1 MTRDARIAV
10 LGGGAM
16 GSLFGGLLAASGVDV
31 ALVDTGTEHVRT
43 VDEEGLRLRS
53 PEGERTVAVS
63 ATTDP
68 AAVGAV
74 DLVVVFVKSPQTR
87 SALAGA
93 TALLADD
100 PDVLTL
106 QNGLGNPETIAEFVP
121 EKRVVA
127 GVTAHGATLEGPG
140 RVFHAGEG
148 ATTVGR
154 YFTDNDDRVR
164 ALARTLTEAGI
175 ETTVSGAIRD
185 DIWEKVLVNV
195 GINAPT
201 AVARVENGL
210 LATTDSGRRLVE
222 AAVTEAARVARS
234 EGRAVPGDPVSHVL
248 DVAAATAENRSSMLQ
263 DVEAGRETEVEHLH
277 GEIVRRARDHGLPAP
292 VNRTLADL
300 VRLGEI
306 DAGVRDRP

>member
-1 MTRDARIAV
+1 
-10 LGGGAM
+10 M
-16 GSLFGGLLAASGVDV
+16 GSLFGGLLAESGVDV
-31 ALVDTGTEHVRT
+31 ALVDIDAEHVRT

-87 SALAGA
+87 TALAGA

-121 EKRVVA
+121 QKRVVA

-148 ATTVGR
+148 ATTIAR
-154 YFTDNDDRVR
+154 YFTANDDRVR

-175 ETTVSGAIRD
+175 ETAVSDAIRD

-210 LATTDSGRRLVE
+210 LATTDPGRRLVE
-222 AAVTEAARVARS
+222 AAVTEAAHVARS
-234 EGRAVPGDPVSHVL
+234 EGRDVPEAPVSHVL

-263 DVEAGRETEVEHLH
+263 DVEAGRATEIEHLH

-306 DAGVRDRP
+306 DSGVRDPQ